1 MATNTSRPRTPFQRL
16 RFSNWRI
23 SLKLLFFML
32 LISLVPLLL
41 AILITTQSSSEEITR
56 QTKVSLSR
64 LAFSTA
70 QRIEQFLKDNHYFI
84 SMISKDPAVI
94 ALLKAQTKE
103 EREALKPG
111 VKAVI
116 DNLLASNPAID
127 LVGFYDLKGIVLYHN
142 NAAIIGQDYSVRDY
156 VQAALKGNQF
166 TSGILVGI
174 TTGTPGINASA
185 PVKNGDQIIGATAI
199 RIVGRFVEDILRD
212 TLKLESV
219 ELSEQDKKSID
230 ILLTSDYNVVVSHSL
245 GKESPWLYRSLGTIT
260 SNEVMDRIKNGRLLG
275 LVCPNNAATC
285 DASQRVARIPD
296 SIPSV
301 QPLANRLGDALQRSE
316 SGSLRYCQPTDLAT
330 SLATENCDGNTGHV
344 VGFAPV
350 KDPYRDANMFMVV
363 VDIPESIFLQALERQ
378 RLQGIALAGGLATVA
393 VLIALFLA
401 RTLAKPIGRLASAA
415 VNVENDKPFEPREL
429 DDVSIRGDEVGNL
442 SRVFSAMVMALRA
455 RVNELRTIY
464 EIGNTINSAVEL
476 GDTLKY
482 ISSSIGRVISF
493 DGAEICLYNRDSKKM
508 VMYITADPARAS
520 QQKVQTYSLDQGYI
534 GQLIKRRQGL
544 LIPNIEEYSEVEPD
558 PNRTWQ
564 RVNPR
569 SYLGV
574 PLKSKDQVIGTI
586 ELVSS
591 KPKGFSEDNLRI
603 MESIAVQASV
613 AVQNAQEVE
622 MREQKLKAQ
631 IQELRIEIDQSRK
644 AKHVAEITETEYFQE
659 LQQKVQNLRKRPT
672 LKPGEQGST
681 D

>member
-1 MATNTSRPRTPFQRL
+1 M
-16 RFSNWRI
+16 
-23 SLKLLFFML
+23 
-32 LISLVPLLL
+32 V
-41 AILITTQSSSEEITR
+41 
-56 QTKVSLSR
+56 
-64 LAFSTA
+64 
-70 QRIEQFLKDNHYFI
+70 
-84 SMISKDPAVI
+84 SKDPAVI

-103 EREALKPG
+103 ERDALIPG

-142 NAAIIGQDYSVRDY
+142 NASIVGQNYLVRDY
-156 VQAALKGNQF
+156 VQAALADKQF

-199 RIVGRFVEDILRD
+199 RIVGSFVEEILRD
-212 TLKLESV
+212 TLTLESV
-219 ELSEQDKKSID
+219 ELSEQDKKAIE
-230 ILLTSDYNVVVSHSL
+230 ILLTSDYNVVVAHSL

-260 SNEVMDRIKNGRLLG
+260 SNEVLDRIKNGRLLG
-275 LVCPNNAATC
+275 LVCPNNAASC
-285 DASQRVARIPD
+285 DASQRVARVPD
-296 SIPSV
+296 SIPAV
-301 QPLANRLGDALQRSE
+301 QPLANRLDAALQRSE
-316 SGSLRYCQPTDLAT
+316 SGSLRYCQPTDVAAPLV
-330 SLATENCDGNTGHV
+330 SDNCDVNTGHV

-401 RTLAKPIGRLASAA
+401 RTLAKPIGRLATAA

-476 GDTLKY
+476 DDTLKY
-482 ISSSIGRVISF
+482 ISSSIARVISF
-493 DGAEICLYNRDSKKM
+493 DGAEICLYNRETKKM
-508 VMYITADPARAS
+508 VMHITAEAARAP
-520 QQKVQTYSLDQGYI
+520 QQKVQTYNLDQGYI
-534 GQLIKRRQGL
+534 SQLIKRRQGL
-544 LIPNIEEYSEVEPD
+544 LIPNIEEYSEVQPD

-591 KPKGFSEDNLRI
+591 KPNGFSEDNLRI